1 MFKRKLLQHLVID
14 STGAYTELCELG
26 KLCVTDKSPYVEHP
40 DAHRHPYT
48 AIYSMLFGPLKNKEI
63 RFAEIGVASGSS
75 VVMWWNYFTKGQI
88 YAFDRDKNF
97 LKNVESMNFPERKP
111 TLGLIDVRV
120 DGDTTRAF
128 STVKYQSI
136 DPHGTVGVNTSNDT
150 WPSELVLNSDP
161 LGSQSLVLSGDISN
175 SHLFDVILD
184 DSSHDYVDQ
193 IRIVKEAWPFVK
205 SGGYMIVEDVYR
217 RIAEGDFERD
227 LDDILKECAN
237 AYFVVCNHEER
248 YSPGWNNDKILVLVK
263 S

>member
-128 STVKYQSI
+128 S
-136 DPHGTVGVNTSNDT
+136 N
-150 WPSELVLNSDP
+150 
-161 LGSQSLVLSGDISN
+161 ISN
-175 SHLFDVILD
+175 TDLFDVILD
-184 DSSHDYVDQ
+184 DSSHDYADQ